1 VGPDESLGY
10 IITAPD
16 TLSSHTSPIGINAKI
31 KFKRSQELTDES
43 FLQLANHFVHE
54 EGHDVTFTG
63 ATEASDWL
71 NTSGYS
77 CNYITQSMYDEET
90 ITYLSGLTTPL
101 SYRQVLLIDR
111 FIVKTKLDMGVNNLS
126 DFADIMYIFGGET
139 PESSLRNLI
148 SRSYDATVVNSPEF
162 YPFQGFKCLYLN
174 HINSNFNPAIHSTN
188 FTLDH
193 GSFGTYLMSS
203 TYSGTNYKRSGCQSY
218 NINNAAIQ
226 ILLMKPNYCRSRY
239 MVGLNCEQYYLANY
253 EYVSGMLFANRI
265 STNDLKMYMNGN
277 QRLSTNYPTSIIP
290 DQTIYFLCMHS
301 VTGGGA
307 FWCVDD
313 ICSFGFLGRGLTTTE
328 IGYITNNLEEFLNAR
343 KMGVIP

>member
-1 VGPDESLGY
+1 
-10 IITAPD
+10 
-16 TLSSHTSPIGINAKI
+16 
-31 KFKRSQELTDES
+31 
-43 FLQLANHFVHE
+43 
-54 EGHDVTFTG
+54 
-63 ATEASDWL
+63 
-71 NTSGYS
+71 
-77 CNYITQSMYDEET
+77 
-90 ITYLSGLTTPL
+90 
-101 SYRQVLLIDR
+101 
-111 FIVKTKLDMGVNNLS
+111 
-126 DFADIMYIFGGET
+126 
-139 PESSLRNLI
+139 
-148 SRSYDATVVNSPEF
+148 
-162 YPFQGFKCLYLN
+162 
-174 HINSNFNPAIHSTN
+174 
-188 FTLDH
+188 
-193 GSFGTYLMSS
+193 
-203 TYSGTNYKRSGCQSY
+203 
-218 NINNAAIQ
+218 
-226 ILLMKPNYCRSRY
+226 